1 MRPWILSAVL
11 LVASGT
17 SHAMEHRMSPLEVS
31 LVRDN
36 LCAKPDVQARLVAA
50 YNSQPALVA
59 NRGELK
65 AVANLR
71 TTHVSIVNHDLTCA
85 GDYTFANGETAP
97 TNFGF
102 PFDFRTP

>member
-1 MRPWILSAVL
+1 MRHWILLAAL
-11 LVASGT
+11 LAASGAG
-17 SHAMEHRMSPLEVS
+17 HATEHRMSPLEAS
-31 LVRDN
+31 FVRDN
-36 LCAKPDVQARLVAA
+36 LCAKPEVQTRLIAA

-59 NRGELK
+59 SRGELK

-71 TTHVSIVNHDLTCA
+71 TTHVSIMNHDLTCA